1 APQASSSEPINT
13 TSANVPQPSTRK
25 ATNNTTIPIASPTTP
40 TPKQSQ
46 RIRIAVGINVS
57 IGALLIIS
65 CLAIGIRR
73 YRKNKR
79 IQTPVIPRLEHQPY
93 LQQKGEL
100 DADGN
105 TVYEK
110 DGMERRHELDP
121 DNEIHEMAAGS
132 VASGPT
138 EMMGEEDYSE
148 LEFGVKV

>member
-1 APQASSSEPINT
+1 MALAISI
-13 TSANVPQPSTRK
+13 
-25 ATNNTTIPIASPTTP
+25 
-40 TPKQSQ
+40 
-46 RIRIAVGINVS
+46 S

-79 IQTPVIPRLEHQPY
+79 TQTPVIPRLEHQQY

-132 VASGPT
+132 VAGGRT
-138 EMMGEEDYSE
+138 ELMGEEDYSE
-148 LEFGVKV
+148 LK